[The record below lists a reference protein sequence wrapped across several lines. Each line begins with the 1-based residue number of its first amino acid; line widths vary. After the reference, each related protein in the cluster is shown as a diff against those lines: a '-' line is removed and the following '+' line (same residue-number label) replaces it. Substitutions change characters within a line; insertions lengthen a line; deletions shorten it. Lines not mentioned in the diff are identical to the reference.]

1 MNTLGNEIFNVIKGA
16 NYDVV
21 LFTDGGAKTI
31 DPEDA
36 TRFYIS
42 DQDMMISM
50 RVESNKLELVVQLGT
65 DFDIN
70 SNKKLLDS
78 LKSAVHKQMGEFTV
92 KRFDKNIEPK
102 DFSHQSVAEGFSR
115 AFGSVRTSYIQLENA
130 RLIIKHNKGVNEE
143 VRGSRSRNIHS
154 LFVEN
159 AEGERQ
165 KFPHKYMAGAKAMAM
180 HVNNGGVFEDAKG
193 IAILSMCKEAT
204 ELAQFITHVKQNKLV
219 NEGNANVVET
229 VKSQLSRIK
238 ETIRSL
244 QTVKGYT
251 GFQVK
256 EVLENEDKTVDV
268 SDKFL
273 YNTFEN
279 VDMDSVLSTVSR
291 IFNEREGQQT
301 MHAKVLNDVMDII
314 KSGDDLKLNLD
325 VNDPENPYNEDKVK
339 YSGGNGPLAMLSAVL
354 SYVGMSTKNDVM
366 FNHITQLSNDVHDMS
381 HEHRQFAAKIA
392 NYLYKKG
399 TATQTKE
406 QPAPAES
413 IVESV
418 MTELRRKIS

>member
-1 MNTLGNEIFNVIKGA
+1 MQHPIAASEAVDTLYHLIGNDDLADSIDEIAETEPDSDVRFLVKNFLQEWDIDIYPVTED
-16 NYDVV
+16 YD
-21 LFTDGGAKTI
+21 LT
-31 DPEDA
+31 
-36 TRFYIS
+36 
-42 DQDMMISM
+42 
-50 RVESNKLELVVQLGT
+50 
-65 DFDIN
+65 
-70 SNKKLLDS
+70 
-78 LKSAVHKQMGEFTV
+78 
-92 KRFDKNIEPK
+92 
-102 DFSHQSVAEGFSR
+102 EGFSR

-314 KSGDDLKLNLD
+314 KSGDDLKINLD

-381 HEHRQFAAKIA
+381 HEHRQLAAKIA

-399 TATQTKE
+399 TSTQTKE